1 MYWFRLKMIDF
12 FNLCVKIKVFINYMK
27 KRYLW
32 LLIGLVIILSAIFLR
47 LSNPRSHWVCKQ
59 GQWHPQG
66 ESQEPRPTTDCR
78 DELSMEEELK
88 ALSALFAKPMSK
100 PTPIPATEIISVETV
115 TPSSTPE
122 TKTLVSGEVVLTSPA
137 VGEPISSPYL
147 VTGQA
152 LGSWFFEASL
162 PIILRGTSGRILA
175 ETNARAQND
184 WMTNELV
191 PFQAELLFDAE
202 GEQFGEIIIKKD
214 NPSGLPEYDAWVS
227 YPVTFKQ

>member
-1 MYWFRLKMIDF
+1 MIDF
-12 FNLCVKIKVFINYMK
+12 FHLCVKIKVFINYMK
-27 KRYLW
+27 KSYLW

-47 LSNPRSHWVCKQ
+47 LSNPRSRWVCKQ
-59 GQWHPQG
+59 GQWYPQG
-66 ESQEPRPTTDCR
+66 EPQGSRPTTACR

-88 ALSALFAKPMSK
+88 ALSALFAKPMAK
-100 PTPIPATEIISVETV
+100 PTPIPETEIISVESV
-115 TPSSTPE
+115 TASSTPE
-122 TKTLVSGEVVLTSPA
+122 TKSSVSEDVVLISPA
-137 VGEPISSPYL
+137 VGEAINSPYL

-152 LGSWFFEASL
+152 RGSWFFEASL
-162 PIILRGTSGRILA
+162 PIMLRGASGRWLT
-175 ETNARAQND
+175 ETNARAQSD

-227 YPVTFKQ
+227 YPVIFKP